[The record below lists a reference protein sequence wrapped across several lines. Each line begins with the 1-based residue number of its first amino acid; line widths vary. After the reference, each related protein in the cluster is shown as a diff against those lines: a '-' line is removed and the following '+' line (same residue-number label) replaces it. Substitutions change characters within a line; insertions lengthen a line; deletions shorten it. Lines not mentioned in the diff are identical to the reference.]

1 MSFNLNDKFS
11 IDAATASSRLEGNL
25 QVKNSLTFRDE
36 ENVMSFNSFTVPYN
50 VGLVNT
56 VVSTG
61 SNVSIGV
68 TTQGSNLLLYQL
80 FNGGVMNSNVSI
92 WNGVS
97 NISVTVGRGS
107 NVSYLF
113 RVGVSGVGNSNLTYL
128 GSNVIEATVPV
139 KRLLNSNVFI
149 TDNYFRSGNSYYN
162 ITGATFTDLESVGSN
177 YVLGGYYQA
186 NNPPFSG
193 VHLNVS
199 SGSNGPWTVLS
210 SNVLPLTN
218 FQFNTFVVGVR
229 AGGSGEIV
237 WGKALRGIANSTVA
251 TVDTRVL
258 RGIGE
263 RVYVC
268 SYISSDN
275 QPIGVVRREAGGG
288 SGTFVQE
295 SQVPG
300 TGLNSGRLL
309 VLLLV
314 EGLGGGLERQGYIL
328 INGSDFSFGNFFEWS
343 SGGGSGDGVL
353 YVRNNNSA
361 GYRVYNS
368 DNSYVTML
376 GIKNVLMRFSNALRL
391 RWYAPVVSLNSGL
404 GRATQRFGGSNE
416 DYTCVQ
422 TVNAA
427 GGDVLV
433 YNADKSVYNTILG
446 LTGYNVVGANI
457 IYDELGNVH
466 NMSFNRFTGTG
477 TPVLSLGEGPGR
489 NFLGVV
495 SLGSGAGITQQFT
508 DGYLDERNYS
518 LSAGATVV
526 GNYYVSSSNVFKVL
540 RVGDAIDKVII
551 DGSSVQ
557 VTGNLDL
564 RGGIICPKFQV
575 LAIAEGLAAV
585 SVVGGASWT
594 VTGNWRFY
602 GGTVLINM
610 AVSGFTAAAG
620 NATWTLQYSSN
631 SGVSY
636 VTVGTLVQYFNGTSD
651 HEHQSGTIRWLPGS
665 ISVTNFRVNFTRSTD
680 TSDYLYLHMT
690 EFPF

>member
-1 MSFNLNDKFS
+1 MSFNLTDKLS
-11 IDAATASSRLEGNL
+11 IDATTASARLEGNL
-25 QVKNSLTFRDE
+25 EVKNSLTFRDE
-36 ENVMSFNSFTVPYN
+36 ENVVSFNSFTVPYN
-50 VGLVNT
+50 AGVVNT
-56 VVSTG
+56 LVSTN

-80 FNGGVMNSNVSI
+80 LNNGVMSSNVSI
-92 WNGVS
+92 WNGVT
-97 NISVTVGRGS
+97 NISVAVPRGS

-113 RVGVSGVGNSNLTYL
+113 RVGVSGLGSSNLTYL
-128 GSNVIEATVPV
+128 GSNVLEATVPV

-199 SGSNGPWTVLS
+199 TGSNGPWTVLS

-229 AGGSGEIV
+229 AVGGGIA
-237 WGKALRGIANSTVA
+237 WGKALRGIANSSVA
-251 TVDTRVL
+251 TVDSRVL
-258 RGIGE
+258 RGVGE
-263 RVYVC
+263 RVYIC

-275 QPIGVVRREAGGG
+275 QPVVVLRYAGGG
-288 SGTFVQE
+288 GVGGTFVQE
-295 SQVPG
+295 GQVPG
-300 TGLNSGRLL
+300 TGLNLGRLL

-314 EGLGGGLERQGYIL
+314 EGLGGGLERVGYIL
-328 INGSDFSFGNFFEWS
+328 IYGSDFSFGNFFEWS
-343 SGGGSGDGVL
+343 SGGSSGDGVL
-353 YVRNNNSA
+353 YLRNNNSA

-376 GIKNVLMRFSNALRL
+376 GIRNVLLRFSSALRL

-404 GRATQRFGGSNE
+404 GRATQRFNRE
-416 DYTCVQ
+416 YTCVQ

-433 YNADKSVYNTILG
+433 YNADKSVYNTIIG

-457 IYDELGNVH
+457 IYDNLGNVH

-477 TPVLSLGEGPGR
+477 TPLLNLGEGPGE
-489 NFLGVV
+489 NFLGIV
-495 SLGSGAGITQQFT
+495 SLGSGGAVTQQFT
-508 DGYLDERNYS
+508 DSYLEERNYS

-526 GNYYVSSSNVFKVL
+526 GNYYVSSSNLFKIV
-540 RVGDAIDKVII
+540 RIGDGIDKVII
-551 DGSSVQ
+551 DSANVQ

-594 VTGNWRFY
+594 ITGSWRFN

-610 AVSGFTAAAG
+610 AVSGFTTVVG
-620 NATWTLQYSSN
+620 NATWTLQFSTN

-636 VTVGTLVQYFNGTSD
+636 TTVGTLVQYFNGTGD
-651 HEHQSGTIRWLPGS
+651 HEHQSGTLRWLPGS
-665 ISVTNFRVNFTRSTD
+665 ITVTNFRVNFTRTTD